1 MDGMRLLVIDDD
13 PAFVLVLRQMLDR
26 IGLSEPD
33 CVASAREALRLLGS
47 GARFDCIL
55 IDLGLP
61 GGAAALCRR
70 LRLLPEHA
78 ETPIFL
84 IASPQDTPDLPEA
97 LAAGASDYVS
107 RQIDPVELRARL
119 GMAARLTD
127 ERRRSGALALRLR
140 GLAAAGFDDPLPV
153 LGVPGVVDL
162 HDFQDRLRDGR
173 GSQTAV
179 AFRIGNAGA
188 IAAEATPGQYHDML
202 RHVAAVIMDRL
213 GGLGLVLAHAGHGE
227 FVGLLPEA
235 LPERPH
241 VLAADLAIRLGDR
254 APIYDRLGVPRPVLQ
269 VGKPMR
275 PGLFF
280 RSTPERLLRRAR
292 ETLRR
297 PDLMPAV
304 LV

>member
-1 MDGMRLLVIDDD
+1 MEGMRLLVIDDD
-13 PAFVLVLRQMLDR
+13 PAFVLVLREMLDR

-33 CVASAREALRLLGS
+33 CAATAREALRLLGR

-55 IDLGLP
+55 MDLGLP
-61 GGAAALCRR
+61 GGAIELCRR

-78 ETPIFL
+78 CTPIIMISGPAESGEL
-84 IASPQDTPDLPEA
+84 AGA
-97 LAAGASDYVS
+97 LASGASDYVS

-153 LGVPGVVDL
+153 SGVPGVVDL
-162 HDFQDRLRDGR
+162 PTFQDQMRNGR
-173 GSQTAV
+173 GRQTAV

-188 IAAEATPGQYHDML
+188 IAAEATPVQYKDML
-202 RHVAAVIMDRL
+202 YHVAAVIMDRL
-213 GGLGLVLAHAGHGE
+213 GGYGLVLAHSGHGE
-227 FVGLLPEA
+227 FVGLLPED
-235 LPERPH
+235 LPERAH
-241 VLAADLAIRLGDR
+241 VLAGELAIRLADR

-292 ETLRR
+292 DTLRR

-304 LV
+304 MV